1 VARTLIGRTEGLPS
15 CRAKWRNSPLKFSPS
30 ATPAPGANSTP
41 PKDLALAL
49 NIEAGELAELFLWK
63 SEAETNSLA
72 TDPTKCTAIADELA
86 DVMIYALLLAHHYGI
101 DLGEAVEAKLEKNA
115 QKYPVD
121 LAKGNAKKY
130 TEFDK

>member
-1 VARTLIGRTEGLPS
+1 MAQTDGSSDLRHLTSDVLAFRDARS
-15 CRAKWRNSPLKFSPS
+15 WRQFH
-30 ATPAPGANSTP
+30 T

-63 SEAETNSLA
+63 TEAVANALA
-72 TDPTKCTAIADELA
+72 QDPEKHTSIADELA
-86 DVMIYALLLAHHYGI
+86 DVLIYALLLANHYDI

-121 LAKGNAKKY
+121 QAKGNARKY

>member
-1 VARTLIGRTEGLPS
+1 MAEMAALLRDVLAFRDARS
-15 CRAKWRNSPLKFSPS
+15 WRQFH
-30 ATPAPGANSTP
+30 T

-63 SEAETNSLA
+63 SEAEANDLA

-115 QKYPVD
+115 LKYPVD